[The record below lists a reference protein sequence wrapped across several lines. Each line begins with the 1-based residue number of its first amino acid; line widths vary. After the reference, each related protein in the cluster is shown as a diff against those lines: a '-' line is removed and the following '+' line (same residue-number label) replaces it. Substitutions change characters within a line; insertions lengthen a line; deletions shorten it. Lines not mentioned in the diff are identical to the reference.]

1 LIKLSKPEKVLSVL
15 SEPKPCDSRCR
26 DFTCTKK
33 AMSFRGKVTWCQWT
47 EAECVPTKCTYAVCY
62 KRQLLDNGICGFT
75 IKRRTQEDSDP
86 ENFRLPEV
94 RAKGKLAKKVGDR
107 SVY

>member
-1 LIKLSKPEKVLSVL
+1 MIKLSKPEKVLSVL